1 MNKETFDAIF
11 NLLATFGDTR
21 LSKSNKS
28 INCFTFIDDTS
39 QIDKLLPVSWSCK
52 TQRAQYNNNGAQ
64 ISSDMTTVFC
74 AKTQTADEAFASFEF
89 AQ

>member
-11 NLLATFGDTR
+11 NLLATFGDTL
-21 LSKSNKS
+21 LSKSKKS

-52 TQRAQYNNNGAQ
+52 PKRAQYDANGAER
-64 ISSDMTTVFC
+64 SPAMTTVFC
-74 AKTQTADEAFASFEF
+74 STTQTATEAFADFEF